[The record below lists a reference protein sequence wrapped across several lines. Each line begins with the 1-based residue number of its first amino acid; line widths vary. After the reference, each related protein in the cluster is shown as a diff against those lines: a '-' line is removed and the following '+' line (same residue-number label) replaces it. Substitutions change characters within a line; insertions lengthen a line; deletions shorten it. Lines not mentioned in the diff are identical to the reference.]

1 MKINTELPTLVLV
14 CKRPALHHG
23 KQRIAATLGADT
35 ALAIAE
41 RLLDCALEDLRA
53 WPGPVVIAPDTPAA
67 AGWASTL
74 LTRPIDILPQ
84 GEGNLG
90 ERLNTLDSQLRRRG
104 VQQTLF
110 IGSDAPIL
118 DEALYHDAIAALAHA
133 DIVLSPADD
142 GGVTLMANGRPWP
155 TLTALP
161 WSTEQLG
168 DALADACRR
177 EGQSICLLKT
187 SYDIDNE
194 ADLAK
199 LHQDI
204 LDDARPA
211 RQRLRGLIATLI
223 EKTTQYA

>member
-1 MKINTELPTLVLV
+1 MKVNTDLPTLVLV

-23 KQRIAATLGADT
+23 KQRIAATLGAET
-35 ALAIAE
+35 ALTIAE
-41 RLLDCALEDLRA
+41 ALLDCALEDCQA
-53 WPGPVVIAPDTPAA
+53 WPGPVVIAPDTAA
-67 AGWASTL
+67 AADWAATL
-74 LTRPIDILPQ
+74 LPRPVDILPQ

-90 ERLNTLDSQLRRRG
+90 DRLNHLDRRLRERG
-104 VQQTLF
+104 VEQCLF

-118 DEALYHDAIAALAHA
+118 DEALYLDAIAALAHA

-155 TLTALP
+155 ELTTLP

-168 DALADACRR
+168 DALADACRG
-177 EGQSICLLKT
+177 EGQRICLLKT

-211 RQRLRGLIATLI
+211 RQRLCGLIATLI
-223 EKTTQYA
+223 EKTSRYA